1 MYSNLLFYTA
11 EEEQS
16 QEDEEVESEDED
28 EGIIDDE
35 GTDASDIQ
43 VDPMDSISTM
53 QAVVTKEEQITE
65 EISPV
70 LEDVLMKPSHLHLPG
85 YDHVENLALLLL
97 QLSDD
102 GDHHFVPVDLKNNIR
117 EAAGKLAEHDKSAR
131 KLNISLRND
140 EVSKFFIQVILICYL
155 MKQMRS

>member
-1 MYSNLLFYTA
+1 MSTCLYSNLLFYTA

-70 LEDVLMKPSHLHLPG
+70 LEDVS
-85 YDHVENLALLLL
+85 
-97 QLSDD
+97 SR
-102 GDHHFVPVDLKNNIR
+102 I
-117 EAAGKLAEHDKSAR
+117 
-131 KLNISLRND
+131 
-140 EVSKFFIQVILICYL
+140 
-155 MKQMRS
+155 